1 MRTTKK
7 VAGIFKIIVNIS
19 TTNQSSSPKVLLYG
33 SRYES
38 LLLGNW
44 KEAIEM
50 FVSDVLCV
58 ASM

>member
-1 MRTTKK
+1 M
-7 VAGIFKIIVNIS
+7 AGIFKIIVNIS

>member
-1 MRTTKK
+1 MMLRMQSMA
-7 VAGIFKIIVNIS
+7 VQN

-50 FVSDVLCV
+50 FVSDHRL
-58 ASM
+58 